1 MEGVMMVS
9 KLFFFF
15 RKKPNSNH
23 FRLRRHIVSVVTTK
37 ICCDSMKAKQ
47 AIVNKWVELC
57 SNKTWFTKT
66 GSIWPVGHILPA
78 LPKKTIND
86 VALYSVPC

>member
-9 KLFFFF
+9 KLFC
-15 RKKPNSNH
+15 KKPNSNH
-23 FRLRRHIVSVVTTK
+23 FRLCRHIVSVVSTK
-37 ICCDSMKAKQ
+37 ICCYSMKAKQ
-47 AIVNKWVELC
+47 TIVNKRVELC
-57 SNKTWFTKT
+57 CNKVGFTKT

-78 LPKKTIND
+78 LPKETIND